1 MNPVCELMSWT
12 CESNSSPR
20 LVMLRV
26 RWRMLPGGPGNAR
39 QHTVAQTSGEN
50 GAQLFRERNRDNRK
64 RNSNAQGEEMLFMP
78 ISCR

>member
-12 CESNSSPR
+12 CESNSPR
-20 LVMLRV
+20 RLAMLPV

-39 QHTVAQTSGEN
+39 QHTVGQTSGEN
-50 GAQLFRERNRDNRK
+50 GTQLLRERSRSNRK
-64 RNSNAQGEEMLFMP
+64 RNNDAQGGEMLFMP